1 MKQWYIATLKFAE
14 RTNEIM
20 DATIGADYNKYYNL
34 SELAEAL
41 NQQHGTMISRST
53 LSRMVTKGLLRP
65 DLTTSKE
72 VLFLKS
78 RLPEIAEA
86 INNMRQTKNQEY
98 QEIVKEE
105 QQPPP
110 QLEPIVITQAQEQPQ
125 PLGTAKLNVIEEII
139 AEIYSLKTQL
149 KNQQEEIQQ
158 LKTTVK
164 ELENELNNKIK
175 DLAKEETNDYN
186 KLADVITNNA
196 NAFNKHLNESEK
208 QFEKL
213 RIKLETLEKRIG
225 DNELHELEKEIA
237 RSLYNYY

>member
-1 MKQWYIATLKFAE
+1 
-14 RTNEIM
+14 M

-110 QLEPIVITQAQEQPQ
+110 PQLEPIVITQASEQKQVPDITRIS
-125 PLGTAKLNVIEEII
+125 LTEEILVRLQVL
-139 AEIYSLKTQL
+139 EKQVKDQQL
-149 KNQQEEIQQ
+149 EIQQ
-158 LKTTVK
+158 LKAK
-164 ELENELNNKIK
+164 NFELETEFNNKIK
-175 DLAKEETNDYN
+175 DLKKEETDDYN
-186 KLADVITNNA
+186 HLIDVI
-196 NAFNKHLNESEK
+196 NKQIDS
-208 QFEKL
+208 
-213 RIKLETLEKRIG
+213 I
-225 DNELHELEKEIA
+225 NELKEYLKHVVLKLQSLEKELDQFEREYI
-237 RSLYNYY
+237 RRYGY